1 MRVYDDNKQ
10 YFQICYFLKNK
21 FGSYNW
27 RSICTAAQ
35 EFVVKKT
42 KTKKTETCSYRLA
55 KFKLFLGGLTG
66 RSPPPLQENCEYQ

>member
-1 MRVYDDNKQ
+1 VRVYDDNKQ
-10 YFQICYFLKNK
+10 YFQICYLKKNK

-42 KTKKTETCSYRLA
+42 KTKKR
-55 KFKLFLGGLTG
+55 KLVLIVWLNLNFFWVD
-66 RSPPPLQENCEYQ
+66 